1 MKAAAIAL
9 LCLSLQ
15 GCIGWAQNYVHEH
28 PDGMSGV
35 IYTGRGWGS
44 CGCGSRY

>member
-1 MKAAAIAL
+1 MRAAAIAL

-28 PDGMSGV
+28 PDGLEGR
-35 IYTGRGWGS
+35 IYTRG
-44 CGCGSRY
+44 GCCCAPRY